1 MQLQLGAG
9 RFGAPHGLLVLGGE
23 VGKELGH
30 LVAIGLQ
37 QRLGSGAVGGGA
49 PGFELLG
56 HEDVVL
62 PGGLELAQPM
72 ASDIVRA
79 LVVLLHEGACLAVE
93 VIGVVS
99 QPLFE
104 VRVSAGLGKAGNK
117 LVGFG
122 GSIRTPRGARE
133 LPVGGHGLEAAD
145 EARLVLELRSFVG
158 SEPQGE
164 IRGREGFGGVGAW
177 DCGDIG
183 GAGGGR
189 VAWTV

>member
-1 MQLQLGAG
+1 MGVQEQLVVLGLLCQLACEALQVGLFAAERGECVASGGPLRYEPGVQLQLGAG

-37 QRLGSGAVGGGA
+37 QRLGNGAVGGGA

-62 PGGLELAQPM
+62 SGGLELAQPM

-122 GSIRTPRGARE
+122 GSIRTP
-133 LPVGGHGLEAAD
+133 
-145 EARLVLELRSFVG
+145 
-158 SEPQGE
+158 
-164 IRGREGFGGVGAW
+164 
-177 DCGDIG
+177 
-183 GAGGGR
+183 
-189 VAWTV
+189 

>member
-1 MQLQLGAG
+1 
-9 RFGAPHGLLVLGGE
+9 
-23 VGKELGH
+23 
-30 LVAIGLQ
+30 
-37 QRLGSGAVGGGA
+37 
-49 PGFELLG
+49 
-56 HEDVVL
+56 
-62 PGGLELAQPM
+62 M

-122 GSIRTPRGARE
+122 GLIGAPRAARE
-133 LPVGGHGLEAAD
+133 LLVGGHGLEVGD
-145 EARLVLELRSFVG
+145 EARLVLELCAFVG
-158 SEPQGE
+158 GEPQGE
-164 IRGREGFGGVGAW
+164 VCGREGLGGTGAR
-177 DCGDIG
+177 DCGGIG

-189 VAWTV
+189 VTWTV